1 MAEPHGMT
9 TWNTLPPEVHDAILK
24 FFCQDLIAEYN
35 RKYELFDATGAR
47 EAKEASRKSR
57 LTWPAPPQPLVD
69 FSSALRTS
77 RSFYQSLHRLKING
91 KSPTLELQFLQG
103 YFCLAIGRKA
113 EKKCFRDCGVYMEIA
128 GVFWKNPLILNMKSK
143 VLILIMLVLD
153 HESLIML
160 VPHME
165 EWVLSEAT
173 PISTHLKEPEPF
185 VYHELGREF
194 AVFETGSLM
203 VPDGPG
209 GSMRSIKG
217 LYVGSEFQAGT
228 DKKPE
233 NQSQYILRQTRI
245 NE

>member
-103 YFCLAIGRKA
+103 YFCLAICRKA
-113 EKKCFRDCGVYMEIA
+113 EKKLLQGLYADIGVFMEIA
-128 GVFWKNPLILNMKSK
+128 GVFWKNPLILSMKLMIIIDS
-143 VLILIMLVLD
+143 
-153 HESLIML
+153 S
-160 VPHME
+160 
-165 EWVLSEAT
+165 
-173 PISTHLKEPEPF
+173 ISCWSWT
-185 VYHELGREF
+185 
-194 AVFETGSLM
+194 
-203 VPDGPG
+203 
-209 GSMRSIKG
+209 MR
-217 LYVGSEFQAGT
+217 A
-228 DKKPE
+228 
-233 NQSQYILRQTRI
+233 
-245 NE
+245 